1 MNLTEWHDRL
11 HSHFHQLYQARS
23 VEGTRPVFALE
34 HGLDDN
40 EVTQLKQDVR
50 QYIQNFR
57 PNKHWL
63 PWIVYAAELGYE
75 YIGYEYWQ
83 TFEESTNGWLQHG
96 NRYYLRDKFKTF
108 CKDYGGARPTG
119 LWAEHFSIIC
129 YPITHAVLPKDFQRQ
144 LARVLFETRRLF
156 TSSLL
161 QSPEGLGALIAA
173 HSTDQSDRFQRFVQN
188 VDLVGLIA
196 KELLSHHDLDTRTI
210 LLRSTLLRIVKD
222 LEHERNARN
231 WLRDAR
237 DYAARATE
245 TRGLSSATRAYGS
258 LATSRSQA
266 KTSLATI
273 DPRLKFRRSDHT
285 LWDVILEIPDLA
297 PLLTEYPN
305 LRDFLTNSRCSV
317 KGADPRH
324 RLARG
329 QLFGY
334 GAQDVPMRALPS
346 SEEANVLRFE
356 GSVPDELQNLIR
368 TEFRLDVSGLMLC
381 RIASD
386 GFAYQMRARIVRPER
401 SYIILSDSPIMPNPL
416 HTPIKTTCA
425 NMSAVRLDMP
435 EHLTREQQLYLERLG
450 FTVAEKVCVSP
461 AGFAAASWDDQGC
474 GEWLADEPPC
484 VSINI
489 DHFVDAV
496 QLRLDGEITSQLE
509 ISVGEPNSSIYV
521 ELPLLSVGKHEL
533 RVSSRSYKAQ
543 PFEELGV
550 LEIVIREPRT
560 WKPGVNNQ
568 GAFIAI
574 VEPRGPSLEQLW
586 EGSVNLELH
595 GPEGHPVT
603 CSASFFGKDL
613 DQPLFSVRN
622 LFTDRFPLRN
632 TTWKARINEQ
642 LGNSQIQNAAELAY
656 ACRLTFEAGE
666 LGFFVI
672 DCERKVR
679 PVRWIVERDADSYL
693 LTLSDDSG
701 EDSLTT
707 VSRYDFTKPDLP
719 VPIVGNQSFH
729 RHRVPSQGGLYLARF
744 QDAEC
749 SIIVPRNVQ
758 TVFRTPAEL
767 LQLQFVPKFRNHERS
782 LASLRNLI
790 TLYELWAS
798 AHTTGSVFA
807 NWDKRK
813 VLDGLLVSVFHL
825 IDNTKTW
832 SRAEVRFL
840 ATSDLRDSAEEL
852 SRAVSSATDVRK
864 ELMLQVAQQ
873 LTRHKEKAPDSAN
886 PKDHAVFFAA
896 TMRRFIQPI
905 RPMSVQR
912 LGVGL
917 TNRVLKG
924 GPWQAE
930 FALRL
935 ASSPE
940 SLRRWAG
947 EWFEPGLNT
956 LLLNPTLARAA
967 RFLVLVID
975 RIQRV
980 EVRPQTS
987 LYAGWDWS

>member
-1 MNLTEWHDRL
+1 MNLAEWHERL
-11 HSHFHQLYQARS
+11 HSHFHQLSQARS

-34 HGLDDN
+34 HGLDDH
-40 EVTQLKQDVR
+40 EVAQLKQDVR

-57 PNKHWL
+57 PNKQWL

-83 TFEESTNGWLQHG
+83 TFEETTNGWLQYG

-108 CKDYGGARPTG
+108 CKNYGGARPTG

-144 LARVLFETRRLF
+144 LARVLYETRRLF

-161 QSPEGLGALIAA
+161 QSPEQLGTLIAA
-173 HSTDQSDRFQRFVQN
+173 HSTYQSDRFQRFVQN

-196 KELLSHHDLDTRTI
+196 KALLSDHDLDTRTI
-210 LLRSTLLRIVKD
+210 LLRTTLLRIVKD

-245 TRGLSSATRAYGS
+245 TRGLSSAARAYGS
-258 LATSRSQA
+258 LATSSSQA
-266 KTSLATI
+266 KTSFATI
-273 DPRLKFRRSDHT
+273 EPRLKLRRSDHT
-285 LWDVILEIPDLA
+285 LWDVLLEIPDLA
-297 PLLTEYPN
+297 LLLTDYPH
-305 LRDFLTNSRCSV
+305 LRDFLTNCRCSV
-317 KGADPRH
+317 NGADPRH

-329 QLFGY
+329 QLCGY
-334 GAQDVPMRALPS
+334 GSRDVPMRVLPS

-368 TEFRLDVSGLMLC
+368 TEFRLDIRGVMLC

-386 GFAYQMRARIVRPER
+386 GFAYQMRARIVRPDR
-401 SYIILSDSPIMPNPL
+401 SYIILSESAITPNPL
-416 HTPIKTTCA
+416 LTPLKITCT

-435 EHLTREQQLYLERLG
+435 NHVTRDQQLYLERLG
-450 FTVAEKVCVSP
+450 FTVAEKVCISP
-461 AGFAAASWDDQGC
+461 VGFAAASWDDQGC
-474 GEWLADEPPC
+474 GEWLPDEPPC
-484 VSINI
+484 ISINI

-509 ISVGEPNSSIYV
+509 ISVGEPNSPIYV
-521 ELPLLSVGKHEL
+521 ELPLLSIGRHEL
-533 RVSSRSYKAQ
+533 CVSSRPNETL
-543 PFEELGV
+543 PFEELGS

-560 WKPGVNNQ
+560 WRPGVNNQ

-574 VEPRGPSLEQLW
+574 VEPRAPSLEQLW

-595 GPEGHPVT
+595 GPEGHHVT
-603 CSASFFGKDL
+603 CSAAFFGKDL
-613 DQPLFSVRN
+613 DQPLLTVKN
-622 LFTDRFPLRN
+622 LFTDRFPLTN
-632 TTWKARINEQ
+632 KSWKARINQ
-642 LGNSQIQNAAELAY
+642 HLGNSQIQNAAELAY
-656 ACRLTFEAGE
+656 ACRLTFDAGE

-672 DCERKVR
+672 NCERNVR

-693 LTLSDDSG
+693 LTLSNDSG
-701 EDSLTT
+701 DDSLTT

-719 VPIVGNQSFH
+719 VPIVGNQSFD
-729 RHRVPSQGGLYLARF
+729 RHRVPPQGGLYIARF
-744 QDAEC
+744 QDAQ
-749 SIIVPRNVQ
+749 STIIVPRKVQ
-758 TVFRTPAEL
+758 TVFRTPAEM
-767 LQLQFVPKFRNHERS
+767 LQLQFNPIFRNHERS
-782 LASLRNLI
+782 LPSLKNLV

-798 AHTTGSVFA
+798 SHTTGSVLA
-807 NWDKRK
+807 NWDKRR
-813 VLDGLLVSVFHL
+813 VLDGLMASIFHI
-825 IDNTKTW
+825 IDTNKTW
-832 SRAEVRFL
+832 SRAEVSFL
-840 ATSDLRDSAEEL
+840 NASHLRRSAEDL
-852 SRAVSSATDVRK
+852 SRAVSSADDVRR
-864 ELMLQVAQQ
+864 ELMLQVTQQ
-873 LTRHKEKAPDSAN
+873 LIHQNEQSPDIVN
-886 PKDHAVFFAA
+886 PKDQAAFFAA
-896 TMRRFIQPI
+896 VMGRFIQPI

-912 LGVGL
+912 SGTAM

-947 EWFEPGLNT
+947 EWFEPGLNA

-967 RFLVLVID
+967 RFFVLVTD
-975 RIQRV
+975 RIQRF

-987 LYAGWDWS
+987 LYAGWDWL